1 MTGPFETERQAWE
14 TPEVQAAWTA
24 VRAALG
30 PGQME
35 PHNREL
41 IEDACRA
48 AGVGLGAYDARIVA
62 WLAGWE
68 PQMCAV
74 IAGLVRRAAALPV
87 AAVAVLDAA
96 QLDTVLEA
104 LADATNYRA
113 VRAETTCADCHAEP
127 GGLCHDHAGD
137 FEKADGYGAL
147 ADQLRQE
154 ASR

>member
-1 MTGPFETERQAWE
+1 MP
-14 TPEVQAAWTA
+14 QAAATVA
-24 VRAALG
+24 VVAAASVG
-30 PGQME
+30 VHMAGQG
-35 PHNREL
+35 
-41 IEDACRA
+41 I
-48 AGVGLGAYDARIVA
+48 DARLVTD
-62 WLAGWE
+62 GG
-68 PQMCAV
+68 V
-74 IAGLVRRAAALPV
+74 IPRQTTFR
-87 AAVAVLDAA
+87 
-96 QLDTVLEA
+96 DTVLEA